1 MGGFQGILEFLDSY
15 LQSAVYFPFLLLG
28 TGIFFTLYLGFPQI
42 RYFRHAWDVVRGKH
56 DREGADGD
64 ASHFQA
70 LSTAISGTVGT
81 GNIGG
86 VGFAIFLGGP
96 AALFWMWMT
105 AFFGMTTK
113 LVEVTLSH
121 RYREKDDQGFIVGGP
136 MFVMEKGL
144 NMKWLGV
151 LFALATIISSFGS
164 GNMPQSN
171 NIAVGLQDTFGIEPW
186 ITGLVLAIL
195 MAVVILGG
203 VKRIIKVAE
212 KVVPTMAIVYV
223 VAGLIVIATNYENIL
238 PSFASVLS
246 DAFTGSAAV
255 GGFLG
260 ASFAYAFNK
269 GVGRG
274 LYSNEAGQ
282 GSAPIAHAAAKT
294 DDPASEGMVSLLE
307 PFIDTILI
315 CTLTGLV
322 ILSSGVW
329 IEKHEN
335 AFQRFDTEL
344 LSGRWS
350 DANEADRKELYGYLN
365 GGATAV
371 ERLGEQGLIALTV
384 VDGQIQED
392 ITILHNRSIAESV
405 MVLSDGEP
413 YTGDLSVEKGSI
425 KESVELTGKS
435 LIHSASL
442 TAEAFT
448 RSFMGDLGRPVVA
461 LVLLLFA
468 FTTAVAWSYYGD
480 RAVAYLF
487 GTKWLVPYRL
497 SYVVGFFIAAISD
510 TSLIWLIAAITV
522 ALMTIPNLISILL
535 LRVEVKSLVS
545 DYWRRV
551 RSQGE

>member
-1 MGGFQGILEFLDSY
+1 MSGFQSILEFFDSY

-42 RYFRHAWDVVRGKH
+42 RYFRHAWRVVRGKH
-56 DREGADGD
+56 DNRDAEGD

-144 NMKWLGV
+144 NMKWLGI
-151 LFALATIISSFGS
+151 LFALATVISSFGS

-171 NIAVGLQDTFGIEPW
+171 NIAVGLEDTFGIEPW
-186 ITGLVLAIL
+186 VSGLVLAL
-195 MAVVILGG
+195 LLATVILGG

-212 KVVPTMAIVYV
+212 RVVPAMAMVYII
-223 VAGLIVIATNYENIL
+223 AGLLVIAANYENIA

-294 DDPASEGMVSLLE
+294 KDSASEGMVSLLE

-329 IEKHEN
+329 
-335 AFQRFDTEL
+335 
-344 LSGRWS
+344 
-350 DANEADRKELYGYLN
+350 
-365 GGATAV
+365 V
-371 ERLGEQGLIALTV
+371 
-384 VDGQIQED
+384 
-392 ITILHNRSIAESV
+392 
-405 MVLSDGEP
+405 
-413 YTGDLSVEKGSI
+413 
-425 KESVELTGKS
+425 
-435 LIHSASL
+435 
-442 TAEAFT
+442 
-448 RSFMGDLGRPVVA
+448 
-461 LVLLLFA
+461 
-468 FTTAVAWSYYGD
+468 
-480 RAVAYLF
+480 
-487 GTKWLVPYRL
+487 
-497 SYVVGFFIAAISD
+497 
-510 TSLIWLIAAITV
+510 
-522 ALMTIPNLISILL
+522 
-535 LRVEVKSLVS
+535 
-545 DYWRRV
+545 
-551 RSQGE
+551 